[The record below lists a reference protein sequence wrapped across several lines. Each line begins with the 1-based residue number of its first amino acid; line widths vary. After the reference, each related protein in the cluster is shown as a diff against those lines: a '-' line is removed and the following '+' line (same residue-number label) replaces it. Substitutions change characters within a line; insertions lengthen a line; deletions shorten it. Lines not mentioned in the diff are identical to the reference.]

1 MKMFPKELLCICF
14 VGISVAPPP
23 PRSPRVNHLLNG
35 LNLNEYNGMLTS
47 EEIDLPVL
55 AQLSALAQHA
65 PQSNGYLRFMLFD
78 NVYLQTYFVF
88 ESKSTCTTF
97 KWLFLVC
104 APFQCES
111 SNLFRF

>member
-1 MKMFPKELLCICF
+1 MNQSVEVNLLECSSA
-14 VGISVAPPP
+14 VD
-23 PRSPRVNHLLNG
+23 
-35 LNLNEYNGMLTS
+35 LNEYNGMLTS

-97 KWLFLVC
+97 KWLFKVPANL
-104 APFQCES
+104 QCVS
-111 SNLFRF
+111 SNTFRF